1 MIERLEVGSDP
12 DRIAALAAAQKVY
25 LEKQISLDEDECMN
39 TEDGHGLAEGK
50 QELGLAA
57 SDPFLAELNSRHLDP
72 AQYAWQLTLKHNLTR
87 QQTLAIAPV
96 VQCLQQM
103 YDNRSNP
110 MTHVADGQPQQAC
123 RCLWLGAG
131 GSGKTYSY
139 TKVVRPMLQHFCGAK
154 SYIATAPTHA
164 ATRLLGLESHTL
176 HKVANVSPQS
186 RLDRHSIRR
195 QAIKR
200 TPLEKAIE
208 MAVAL
213 ILDELSMSPSDIYHG
228 AGYRCSVLR
237 PERLSLNLEHYMAL
251 DFWFGKM
258 PIGIQLGDFFQLR
271 PTAQKSLCEWLDENA
286 VENEEDQDCVF
297 GVFGGERV
305 VRFSFTKLVLFVLI
319 FGRM

>member
-1 MIERLEVGSDP
+1 M
-12 DRIAALAAAQKVY
+12 AALAAAQKSY
-25 LEKQISLDEDECMN
+25 LESRLSFDEDDCMDE
-39 TEDGHGLAEGK
+39 EDGHGHDDVRRDVS
-50 QELGLAA
+50 LAA
-57 SDPFLAELNSRHLDP
+57 SDPLLAELNSQHLEP
-72 AQYAWQLTLKHNLTR
+72 AQYAWRLKMKHNLTK

-103 YDNRSNP
+103 YDNRSNS
-110 MTHVADGQPQQAC
+110 MTHVADGAAQQPC

-139 TKVVRPMLQHFCGAK
+139 AKVVRPMLQHFCGAR

-186 RLDRHSIRR
+186 RLDRQSIRSQHIR
-195 QAIKR
+195 R

-208 MAVAL
+208 IAVAV
-213 ILDELSMSPSDIYHG
+213 ILDELSMSPSDIYHS
-228 AGYRCSVLR
+228 AGYRCSILR
-237 PERLSLNLEHYMAL
+237 QERLSLDLCHYMAL
-251 DFWFGKM
+251 DMWFGKM

-286 VENEEDQDCVF
+286 AEDEENQDC
-297 GVFGGERV
+297 EIA
-305 VRFSFTKLVLFVLI
+305 FVCLEA
-319 FGRM
+319 FC